1 MSRRKPSRG
10 SPVPAGKGVQVFDTQ
25 LGWVA
30 MLWHG
35 TRLQALTFGLDS
47 AQAAIAALDLKA
59 DVQSAVHPNRLKA
72 ALRTSGTDDP
82 VAQRIRAYLAGR
94 PDDFQDVAVDLEG
107 YTEFQQRVLQHCRR
121 IRYGQTLTYGQL
133 ARRVGSPAAARAVG
147 STMARNRLPLV
158 IPCHRVVGSGGL
170 CGFSAP
176 GGVAV
181 KQRLLQMEA
190 ARKEPA

>member
-1 MSRRKPSRG
+1 MSRRRPSRG
-10 SPVPAGKGVQVFDTQ
+10 SRVPAGQRVQVFRTQ

-35 TRLQALTFGLDS
+35 ARLRALAFGLDS
-47 AQAAIAALDLKA
+47 AQAALAALDLQA
-59 DVQSAVHPNRLKA
+59 DAPVA
-72 ALRTSGTDDP
+72 AHTKTDDP
-82 VAQRIRAYLAGR
+82 VAQRIRAYLAGQ
-94 PDDFQDVAVDLEG
+94 PDDFQDVAVDLDG
-107 YTEFQQRVLQHCRR
+107 YTEFQQRVLQNCRR
-121 IRYGQTLTYGQL
+121 IRYGQTLTYSQL